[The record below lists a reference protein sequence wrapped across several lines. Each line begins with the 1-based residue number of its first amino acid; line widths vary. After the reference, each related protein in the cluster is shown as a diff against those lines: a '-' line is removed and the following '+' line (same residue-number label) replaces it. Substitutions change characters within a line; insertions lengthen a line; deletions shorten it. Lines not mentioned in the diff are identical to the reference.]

1 MSGPK
6 SLQHYKDEFAG
17 GLCNNCETT
26 MKMVHDENGFVFI
39 CSKKDCN
46 ATARLI
52 KEDFLNLIEMERWFY
67 DLDIESEKESGL
79 MMAYPDWDPDE
90 MDIDTYREKNG
101 LD

>member
-1 MSGPK
+1 
-6 SLQHYKDEFAG
+6 
-17 GLCNNCETT
+17 
-26 MKMVHDENGFVFI
+26 
-39 CSKKDCN
+39 
-46 ATARLI
+46 
-52 KEDFLNLIEMERWFY
+52 MERWFY